1 MSIDQVANG
10 VRGLAR
16 MHGQFWGARL
26 DIHPTLG
33 WLEPFVA
40 FQGMRY
46 APLHIAHERLGDTV
60 PAEIPALSGTEL
72 FVDIWARYIG
82 TLTGDPRSPQTLL
95 HGDPHIGNTYVL
107 PGDDVGF
114 LDWQMA
120 RRGNWSLDLGYFL
133 QGALTIEDRRR
144 AERDLLAEYRDAL
157 ALPADELP
165 SAEGIWLRYRA
176 SVAHGLAIWMATLSG
191 GDAWQSAAICLALAQ
206 RYSAAFVDLESR
218 SALETISR

>member
-1 MSIDQVANG
+1 DSTRPLSIEQAADG

-16 MHGQFWGARL
+16 MHSRFWGDRL
-26 DIHPTLG
+26 TTYPALD

-40 FQGMRY
+40 FQGLEY

-82 TLTGDPRSPQTLL
+82 TLTRSTQTLL

-107 PGDDVGF
+107 PGDEVGV

-133 QGALTIEDRRR
+133 QGALPIEDRRR
-144 AERDLLAEYRDAL
+144 GERDLLDEYRA
-157 ALPADELP
+157 AVELPADE
-165 SAEGIWLRYRA
+165 I
-176 SVAHGLAIWMATLSG
+176 
-191 GDAWQSAAICLALAQ
+191 
-206 RYSAAFVDLESR
+206 
-218 SALETISR
+218 